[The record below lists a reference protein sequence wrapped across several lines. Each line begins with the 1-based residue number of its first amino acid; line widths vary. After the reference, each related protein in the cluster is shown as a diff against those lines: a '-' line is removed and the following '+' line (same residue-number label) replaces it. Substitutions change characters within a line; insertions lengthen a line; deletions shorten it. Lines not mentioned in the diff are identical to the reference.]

1 MTGITEEKKALRA
14 RYKDI
19 RAGLDT
25 KKLSLKICE
34 NCLSLPFLSKADTV
48 LLYASKGSEADIT
61 SLLPVLTKMG
71 KTVGFPRCIDS
82 ENMVFHKVS
91 DISELTKGYFG
102 LREPDPTLPL
112 IRKEDTEKD
121 TLCRVPALAFDRR
134 GYRLGYGKGYY
145 DRFLRDFS
153 GKTAGITF
161 EKCLADNI
169 PTDVHDMK
177 TDYIITES
185 QVTKAIED

>member
-1 MTGITEEKKALRA
+1 MTNITEEKKALRA
-14 RYKDI
+14 HFKNL

-25 KKLSLKICE
+25 KELSRRICE
-34 NCLSLPFLSKADTV
+34 NALSFEALSNARTV

-102 LREPDPTLPL
+102 LREPDPALP
-112 IRKEDTEKD
+112 IIKKEDTGKD
-121 TLCRVPALAFDRR
+121 TLCLVPALAFDRR
-134 GYRLGYGKGYY
+134 GYRLGYGGGYY
-145 DRFLRDFS
+145 DRFLSGFS

-161 EKCLADNI
+161 NGCLTDFIPADA
-169 PTDVHDMK
+169 HDIK

-185 QVTKAIED
+185 QVTKTIED